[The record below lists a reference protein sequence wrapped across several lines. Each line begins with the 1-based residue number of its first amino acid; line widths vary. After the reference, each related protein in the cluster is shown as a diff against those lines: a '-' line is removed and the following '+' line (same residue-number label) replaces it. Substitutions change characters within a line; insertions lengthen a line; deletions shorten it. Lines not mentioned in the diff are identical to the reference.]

1 MPGKFVRV
9 KKRTVKDIFAKHI
22 QPRIM
27 AQMNTLGNNIALEA
41 RKNHT
46 FTNRTG
52 ALESSISWTPPVIKG
67 HRYVMTVFAGGWASA
82 KFAFNFGKRKLSNVK
97 RRNYRYQRGKRF
109 AVQRGQGLY
118 VNYAP
123 FVERRGF
130 SVLKNA
136 IVKYRRMGV
145 AIMGRA
151 LKLNG
156 V

>member
-1 MPGKFVRV
+1 MPNRFYRV
-9 KKRTVKDIFAKHI
+9 KKRSVKDIFAKHI
-22 QPRIM
+22 QPRIF
-27 AQMNTLGNNIALEA
+27 AQMNTLGNNIVLEA

-52 ALESSISWTPPVIKG
+52 ALEASISWTPPVIK
-67 HRYVMTVFAGGWASA
+67 HHKYIMTIFAGGWSVA
-82 KFAFNFGKRKLSNVK
+82 KFVFNFGKRKLSGTK
-97 RRNYRYQRGKRF
+97 KRNYRYQRGERI
-109 AVQRGQGLY
+109 AVKRGQGLY

-136 IVKYRRMGV
+136 IVKYRRMAV
-145 AIMGRA
+145 TIMGRG
-151 LKLNG
+151 LKLRG